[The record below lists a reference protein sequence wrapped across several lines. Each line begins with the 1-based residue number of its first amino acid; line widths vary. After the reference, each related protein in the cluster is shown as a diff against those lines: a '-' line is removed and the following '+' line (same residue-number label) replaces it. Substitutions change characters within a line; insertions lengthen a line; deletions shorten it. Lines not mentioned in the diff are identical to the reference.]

1 MEKRVDYANT
11 IRCVNAR
18 ESVHASECVSNGL
31 FIPYFI
37 FQSSWPILTKLDMNV
52 MGNPDVI
59 FLFSFLASNT

>member
-1 MEKRVDYANT
+1 MERVLRLQPIKMEKRVDYANT

-37 FQSSWPILTKLDMNV
+37 FQSS
-52 MGNPDVI
+52 
-59 FLFSFLASNT
+59 